1 MRKEYQILNVKAS
14 DFNYKLEQI
23 LETNSLSGTYE
34 LDVNTNI
41 LILDSNEEII
51 GSDLIAIKNAINEID
66 PNIEIVPIEPKEV
79 IYKKVL
85 TLKNLD
91 CGSCANKVETL
102 ASRTFNNESVLVD
115 FATCRFIIETKDKDL
130 YDNLEERVQ
139 ELTKNVDRN
148 IVVCGP
154 QRQSTF
160 IPPKD
165 KKINKVLFVIG
176 AILFIAEIV
185 LHYILL
191 PSISKVNPSFVY
203 DSSEIIP
210 LKYWWL
216 ILICLLSY
224 ICLGGDILLTAFQ
237 NFKSGRL
244 FDEKFLMS
252 LATIISFAVGS
263 YIEAGSVMIFYKIG
277 EMLQEHVVNKS
288 RKSIAALVDIKPV
301 MARLI
306 FNEKEMEVEPSQI
319 VPGDIILVKP
329 GERIP
334 LDGII
339 IDGEASIDTSA
350 LTGESKYDEV
360 TKGSKVISGSVNIDG
375 LLQIKV
381 SKQYKDS
388 MINKILELV
397 ENANVNKGK
406 TEKFITKF
414 AKYYT
419 PIICALA
426 MAIISYYVLIDRG
439 LLESGRSM
447 RDCIYPGM
455 IFLVVSCPCAL
466 VISVPLSYFG
476 AIGGASRKGILIKGS
491 NFLEQLD
498 NVGRVIFD
506 KTGTITK
513 GQFKIRNIVSV
524 SEDLSDEDILKIAA
538 HCEITSNHPI
548 AKAIVNHYGKDNIKL
563 FDVEAIEINKKGSTV
578 KYVDDIYIIG
588 NIKKM
593 EEQRVKVKEIETDGL
608 TIYLAKNNKYIGYIV
623 LEDEIKETAAAT
635 IMELKSMG
643 IKVAMFTGDNENIA
657 AATCSKVGIEK
668 YYANLT
674 PVDKVKRLRK
684 LKKTARTKN
693 QIFIGDG
700 VNDAPVLSN
709 ADIGVAMGVLG
720 SDAAIEVADVVLMT
734 DELEKLPMAIRIA
747 RKTKIIVFENIF
759 ISLFVKFVTL
769 ILATMSLGI
778 PLMWEAIFADVG
790 VCVIATLNSLR
801 AANIN
806 YSNFFKGIYKKEE

>member
-34 LDVNTNI
+34 LDSNTNI

-66 PNIEIVPIEPKEV
+66 SNIEIVPIEPKEV

-224 ICLGGDILLTAFQ
+224 ICLGGDILLTAFH

-360 TKGSKVISGSVNIDG
+360 NKGSKVISGSVNIDG
-375 LLQIKV
+375 LLKIQV
-381 SKQYKDS
+381 SKKYKDS
-388 MINKILELV
+388 MVSKILELV

-426 MAIISYYVLIDRG
+426 MAIISYYVLIDRD

-513 GQFKIRNIVSV
+513 GQFKIKNIVSV
-524 SEDLSDEDILKIAA
+524 SEDLNDEDILKIAA

-578 KYVDDIYIIG
+578 KYEDDIYIIG

-608 TIYLAKNNKYIGYIV
+608 TIYLAKNNNYIGYIV

-635 IMELKSMG
+635 IMELKTMG

>member
-1 MRKEYQILNVKAS
+1 MRKEYQILNVKS
-14 DFNYKLEQI
+14 TDFNYKLEQI

-34 LDVNTNI
+34 LDPNTNI
-41 LILDSNEEII
+41 LVLESNKEII
-51 GSDLIAIKNAINEID
+51 GSDLIAIKDAINEID
-66 PNIEIVPIEPKEV
+66 TDIEIVPIEPREE

-85 TLKNLD
+85 TLQNLD
-91 CGSCANKVETL
+91 CGACANKVETL
-102 ASRTFNNESVLVD
+102 ASRQFNNESVIVD

-130 YDNLEERVQ
+130 YDHLEERLQ

-154 QRQSTF
+154 QKDASF
-160 IPPKD
+160 VPPKD
-165 KKINKVLFVIG
+165 KIINKVLFIVG
-176 AILFIAEIV
+176 AILFFAETI
-185 LHYILL
+185 LHYLIL
-191 PSISKVNPSFVY
+191 PAISKVNPSFVY
-203 DSSEIIP
+203 DASEIIP
-210 LKYWWL
+210 IEHWWL

-224 ICLGGDILLTAFQ
+224 ICLGGDILITAFQ

-252 LATIISFAVGS
+252 IATIISFAVGS

-339 IDGEASIDTSA
+339 VDGEASIDTSA

-360 TKGSKVISGSVNIDG
+360 IKGSKVISGSVNIDG

-381 SKQYKDS
+381 TKQYKDS
-388 MINKILELV
+388 MVNKILELV

-414 AKYYT
+414 ARYYT

-491 NFLEQLD
+491 NYLEQLD

-506 KTGTITK
+506 KTGTISK
-513 GQFKIRNIVSV
+513 GQFKIKNIVSV
-524 SEDLSDEDILKIAA
+524 SEKFSDDEILKIAA

-548 AKAIVNHYGKDNIKL
+548 AKAIINHYGKENIKL

-578 KYVDDIYIIG
+578 KYNDNIYIIG

-593 EEQRVKVKEIETDGL
+593 EEQRIKVKEIETDGL
-608 TIYLAKNNKYIGYIV
+608 TIYLAENNKYIGYLV
-623 LEDEIKETAAAT
+623 LEDEIKETAQAT
-635 IMELKSMG
+635 ISELKSMG

-657 AATCSKVGIEK
+657 AATCKKVGIEK
-668 YYANLT
+668 FYANLS
-674 PVDKVKRLRK
+674 PIDKVKRLRK
-684 LKKTARTKN
+684 LKKTTRNKN
-693 QIFIGDG
+693 QLFIGDG

-759 ISLFVKFVTL
+759 ISLFVKFITL

-806 YSNFFKGIYKKEE
+806 YGSFFKGVYKKEE

>member
-277 EMLQEHVVNKS
+277 EMLQEYVVNKS